1 LSRTIGAA
9 AERVSGR
16 CSSPTRR
23 ETAGIVYHVYEGRGL
38 TRVGGDVLEWQ
49 RGDTFCI
56 PAWSP
61 YRHEAARDTYL
72 FRYDDRP
79 ILEAIGAYRAEHD
92 GG

>member
-1 LSRTIGAA
+1 
-9 AERVSGR
+9 V
-16 CSSPTRR
+16 
-23 ETAGIVYHVYEGRGL
+23 
-38 TRVGGDVLEWQ
+38 TRVGGEVLEWQ